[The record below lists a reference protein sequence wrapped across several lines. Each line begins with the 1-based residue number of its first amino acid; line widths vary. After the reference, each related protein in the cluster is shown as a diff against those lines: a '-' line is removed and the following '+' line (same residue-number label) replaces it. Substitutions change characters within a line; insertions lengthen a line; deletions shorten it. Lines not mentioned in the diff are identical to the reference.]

1 MEPFCL
7 EESDLPEGELR
18 KTEIRQGPERRS
30 HDVEARKGSRK
41 GSTLLETA
49 LDGWSDRS
57 DWLPFVFQAGSM
69 VLAAMVIGE
78 GHRWDTKNSP
88 WDDTGMPLCT
98 TDRKTGEASLLSW
111 RVGEGVNASDVEK
124 ELELVWTFVDHIGP
138 LELPIF
144 AQAVPGYMDVAVV
157 LLLDLPKCR
166 KPVLEISK
174 GWSCD

>member
-1 MEPFCL
+1 LEPFCL

-138 LELPIF
+138 IGTADFCPGCARLHGRSSCASLGSSEMPKACPRNLKRLEL
-144 AQAVPGYMDVAVV
+144 
-157 LLLDLPKCR
+157 
-166 KPVLEISK
+166 
-174 GWSCD
+174 